1 MDYTLRYSARS
12 NSESSVTAYTVPIG
26 YQLNLK
32 TYWHN
37 NMYSMQNLDSPSKQ
51 QLLRENIDKNKT
63 NFSFCRMYSTN
74 QSLNNDNKPKKET
87 LWQSVFRSAT
97 NLLGEH
103 LTRGTS
109 SFIKNWSSMNN
120 PLSVTVVS
128 PDFYKSVQ
136 QEKEHQLI
144 NPSESFIV
152 PKTWNKESHSSGET
166 LPNVLYDNEIM
177 SHSAKRSKSDSN
189 DSDKRWKEYKCMFVD
204 FNKSQE
210 KDLIKNEQ
218 IVNSAKTSDCK
229 NEHLESHFNIVV
241 IDDKGF
247 TLTDDEPVMVEKPE
261 ELTLEIRQKQPQS
274 PTKAPQEPSSV
285 TSMLTN
291 AYNKVVS
298 GVADYLQLGS
308 MAPEPQCDPN
318 LDIDLE
324 FELSSLL
331 TKRGCSPKARLRRL
345 HDVSSGRGR
354 GRAKSQ
360 LRRSGVSQTRHRKE
374 RNRHECAADI
384 KSDIDSWEEL
394 EYCAE
399 DVDEVDHA
407 AQPCHEDD
415 IERMSFTFADVKLK
429 RRKPEKSKNCVWG
442 QLAVSPQN
450 LDKGGRQEKS
460 AFRQRLLSDSS
471 VDSEES
477 YFIVFEDDSSSD
489 ECDFETDV
497 KSYVGTEETE
507 DEEVS
512 FKTKVR
518 FNPMPIVH
526 TMIQWNYA
534 YRAARRGPWEEMARD
549 RERFRSRINCIG
561 HVLEPVLAKQH
572 RMRVWHE
579 RFDDQNVVF

>member
-1 MDYTLRYSARS
+1 MDYTPRYSVHS

-32 TYWHN
+32 THWHN

-63 NFSFCRMYSTN
+63 NFSFCRMYSAN
-74 QSLNNDNKPKKET
+74 QSLNDNKPKKET

-128 PDFYKSVQ
+128 PDFYKSMQ

-144 NPSESFIV
+144 NASESLIV
-152 PKTWNKESHSSGET
+152 PRTWSKEPHSSGET
-166 LPNVLYDNEIM
+166 LPNVLYDNEIT
-177 SHSAKRSKSDSN
+177 SHSTKRNYSDSN

-218 IVNSAKTSDCK
+218 IVDSVKTSDCK
-229 NEHLESHFNIVV
+229 SENLESHFNIVV
-241 IDDKGF
+241 IDDKGL
-247 TLTDDEPVMVEKPE
+247 TLTEDEEPVMIEKPE
-261 ELTLEIRQKQPQS
+261 ESTLEIRQEQPQA
-274 PTKAPQEPSSV
+274 PTKASQEPTSV

-298 GVADYLQLGS
+298 GVVDYLQLGS
-308 MAPEPQCDPN
+308 AAPEPQCDPN
-318 LDIDLE
+318 LDVDLE

-331 TKRGCSPKARLRRL
+331 TKRGCSPKTRLRRL

-384 KSDIDSWEEL
+384 KSDIDSWEKL

-399 DVDEVDHA
+399 DVDEVDHET
-407 AQPCHEDD
+407 QLCNEDD
-415 IERMSFTFADVKLK
+415 VQRTSFTFADVKLK

-442 QLAVSPQN
+442 QFARSPKN
-450 LDKGGRQEKS
+450 LDKGGLQEKP
-460 AFRQRLLSDSS
+460 AFRPRLLSDSS

-477 YFIVFEDDSSSD
+477 YYIVFEDDTSSN

-497 KSYVGTEETE
+497 KSYTETEE
-507 DEEVS
+507 EEVLS
-512 FKTKVR
+512 KTKVR
-518 FNPMPIVH
+518 FNPMPIIH

-549 RERFRSRINCIG
+549 RERFRSRINCVG

-572 RMRVWHE
+572 RIRVWHE
-579 RFDDQNVVF
+579 RFDDQNIVF